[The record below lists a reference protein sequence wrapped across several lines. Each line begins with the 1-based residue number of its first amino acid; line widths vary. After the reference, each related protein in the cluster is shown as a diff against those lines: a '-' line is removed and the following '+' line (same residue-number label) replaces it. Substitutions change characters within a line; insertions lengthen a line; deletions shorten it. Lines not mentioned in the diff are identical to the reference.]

1 MTSLEEA
8 GALLEVARL
17 TAWLRAISALAG
29 PDAIALV
36 ERAIES
42 GTWPAVGDDDRS
54 DGTGS
59 RRTGGRCGC

>member
-1 MTSLEEA
+1 MSELGEA

-17 TAWLRAISALAG
+17 RAWLRAVSALAG

-42 GTWPAVGDDDRS
+42 DAWPAVGDDDRS

-59 RRTGGRCGC
+59 RRTGGSCGC